1 MNLKNKKMLVVI
13 MLLSI
18 FLTTGFTSFGKTPQN
33 VYRVYLKG
41 KSIGLIESKED
52 LENYINKKQSEIK
65 KKYNVDKVYPP
76 QDLDIVKEK
85 TFSNKVKTTKEIYN
99 EIKDVS
105 PFTISG
111 YVIKIKGLDT
121 TDAQGNKV
129 KGKVQKIYVL
139 DKNVFIESVDKM
151 VKSFIPEESYNAF
164 ANDTQAEIVDTGSI
178 IQNIYIK
185 NEITI
190 KKSTVPVNEKIYLTV
205 EELSQ

>member
-1 MNLKNKKMLVVI
+1 MNLKNKKILVVI

-151 VKSFIPEESYNAF
+151 V
-164 ANDTQAEIVDTGSI
+164 
-178 IQNIYIK
+178 
-185 NEITI
+185 
-190 KKSTVPVNEKIYLTV
+190 
-205 EELSQ
+205 

>member
-1 MNLKNKKMLVVI
+1 

-18 FLTTGFTSFGKTPQN
+18 FLTTGFTSFGKTPHN

-205 EELSQ
+205 EELSQYLIFGTTKPQA